1 MEKRFKKGDSRKK
14 NYRGGKGKKWEGP
27 EHEEKSE
34 SLEQSFGERK
44 SAVNPFNDFAW
55 YNKNPDLSVSAG
67 SIPFPYRPGNRVNAL
82 MSYTFGAGTTSIR
95 KSNIPGICTFNWIP
109 SLGYSVDPNSPISI
123 AARQIYAKVRSVFS
137 GSIDADAPDFVIYLG
152 ALDSIF
158 SYIGALKRIYRLIN
172 SYSPNNHFI
181 PEGVMVALG
190 IDSDLYNDLRVN
202 KMQLFGAINQLVGMT
217 ERFVCPSVF
226 TMFNRHYWL
235 NDNIY
240 MDSPSMN
247 AQFYAFVQNGFY
259 QFALLPT
266 VNEPSVKAGGL
277 QIVDFP
283 TTTDASNS
291 YVDTLFNFGVS
302 LINALAESDDAYTI
316 SGYLMRAYD
325 GADKF
330 RVDRLGIDEK
340 FDALYVPEVLAQ
352 IENATAVGGATDSVN
367 VEVTQDPG
375 TNTVWCTPTLTMDLP
390 SNKIVTG
397 FTPMLNVRS
406 DAPVVKDVI
415 EASRLS
421 SYLDIPATP
430 YTDGST
436 VLEIPIIAGTESRYE
451 HPTRWSF
458 HQH

>member
-1 MEKRFKKGDSRKK
+1 MKGQNHFKKNGRLKK
-14 NYRGGKGKKWEGP
+14 QYRGDNGRTR
-27 EHEEKSE
+27 EEIDRQ
-34 SLEQSFGERK
+34 EQLDQSQSYGERK
-44 SAVNPFNDFAW
+44 SAVNPFNDFEW

-67 SIPFPYRPGNRVNAL
+67 SIPFPYRPGTKVSAL
-82 MSYTFGAGTTSIR
+82 TSYTFGSGTTVIR

-158 SYIGALKRIYRLIN
+158 SYIGAMKRLYRLIN

-181 PEGVMVALG
+181 PEGVMTALG
-190 IDSDLYNDLRVN
+190 IDAELYNDLRVH

-226 TMFNRHYWL
+226 SMFNRHYWL

-259 QFALLPT
+259 KFAMLPT

-277 QIVDFP
+277 QMVDFP
-283 TTTDASNS
+283 TTTDSSNL
-291 YVDTLFNFGVS
+291 YVDTLFNFGVG

-340 FDALYVPEVLAQ
+340 FDALYVPEVLMQ
-352 IENATAVGGATDSVN
+352 IENATSVGGSTDTVN

-390 SNKIVTG
+390 TDRKS
-397 FTPMLNVRS
+397 
-406 DAPVVKDVI
+406 VV
-415 EASRLS
+415 
-421 SYLDIPATP
+421 
-430 YTDGST
+430 
-436 VLEIPIIAGTESRYE
+436 
-451 HPTRWSF
+451 
-458 HQH
+458 